1 MTILD
6 KDIYPLFSDVESI
19 NTAIDKLNC
28 LSRFVQ
34 SQYTTPDDFIDG
46 EQGLINHN
54 KDIATTQP
62 AILEQLRTLES
73 YASDV
78 RRKCQLLLVQA
89 EEGAALSAQ
98 ELKLLNEL
106 MEN

>member
-1 MTILD
+1 MILD

-19 NTAIDKLNC
+19 NTAIDKLND
-28 LSRFVQ
+28 LSRRVQ

-46 EQGLINHN
+46 EKGLANHQA
-54 KDIATTQP
+54 DIASTQP

-73 YASDV
+73 YATDV

-106 MEN
+106 MDN

>member
-1 MTILD
+1 MITQN
-6 KDIYPLFSDVESI
+6 DITPLNSDIESI
-19 NTAIDKLNC
+19 NTAINKLDRLARN
-28 LSRFVQ
+28 LQMLDADSFDTELDMINY
-34 SQYTTPDDFIDG
+34 YTDMQNAQPDVI
-46 EQGLINHN
+46 
-54 KDIATTQP
+54 
-62 AILEQLRTLES
+62 EQLRTLES